1 MERFPIHDARTAPT
15 RGARAYLRS
24 VRDRRGFVPH
34 LYGALAS
41 SETALKVY
49 GELSKFYSASS
60 LTPTERQVVMM
71 AVTRLNLAS
80 YCMAGHSAVAEAL
93 GVLPE
98 CIGALRTGKSLDDP
112 RLEAL
117 RRFTESTYYCRG
129 RADNGAWTA
138 FESAGYTP
146 TQALEVLVGVSLKVF
161 SNFAS
166 RMTEIPLD
174 EGYRHWVW
182 SEGQPPPAQDAP

>member
-1 MERFPIHDARTAPT
+1 MPRFAIHDPLSTPT
-15 RGARAYLRS
+15 RGARAYLRQL
-24 VRDRRGFVPH
+24 RTRRGFVPH

-49 GELSKFYSASS
+49 GELSRLYGGSS

-71 AVTRLNLAS
+71 TVTRVNLAS

-93 GVLPE
+93 GVVPA
-98 CIGALRTGKSLDDP
+98 CIGALRTGEALDDA

-117 RRFTESTYYCRG
+117 RRFTEAVYYCRG
-129 RADNGAWTA
+129 KPDAAAWHA
-138 FESAGYTP
+138 FEAAGYTP
-146 TQALEVLVGVSLKVF
+146 LQALDVLVGISLKVF

-166 RMTEIPLD
+166 RMTDIPLD
-174 EGYRHWVW
+174 EGYRHWAW
-182 SEGQPPPAQDAP
+182 SAGPAPEADA